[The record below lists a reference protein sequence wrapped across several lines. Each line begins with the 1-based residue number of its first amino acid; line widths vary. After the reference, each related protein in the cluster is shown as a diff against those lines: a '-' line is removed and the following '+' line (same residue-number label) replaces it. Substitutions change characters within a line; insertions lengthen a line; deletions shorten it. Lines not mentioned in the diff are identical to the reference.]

1 MREQVSIRVKA
12 VNAIVAVVDFAASS
26 AAAYEGE
33 SAQKDAVIRQLT
45 EQLARVEA
53 EKKAVED
60 RIREEMA
67 APIRD
72 RVVALLS
79 TRDRLADDRAVS
91 LLDGELN
98 DLRELLR

>member
-1 MREQVSIRVKA
+1 MREQVPIRVKA
-12 VNAIVAVVDFAASS
+12 VNAIVALVDFAASS
-26 AAAYEGE
+26 AAAHEGE

-60 RIREEMA
+60 RIREEVA

-79 TRDRLADDRAVS
+79 TRDRLADDREVS

-98 DLRELLR
+98 DLRKLLQ